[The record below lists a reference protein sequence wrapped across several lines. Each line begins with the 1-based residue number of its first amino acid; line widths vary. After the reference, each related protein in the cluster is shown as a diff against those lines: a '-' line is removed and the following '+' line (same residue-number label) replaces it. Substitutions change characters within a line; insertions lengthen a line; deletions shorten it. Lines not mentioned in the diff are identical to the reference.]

1 MICKKSFWNYQLMIP
16 LISGSLLISHKQQ
29 AAAQNLE
36 DPKGAEGLSEV
47 LNNRRKTQ
55 IIPRIILAQTTF
67 PNPIPPRTPQSPIPN
82 SEPKPTP
89 PVELNPSSPA
99 TTPDLME
106 IPGTITIKEFKFVG
120 NTVFNDQELKDEL
133 KAITGKPISFA
144 ELLQAEEIIKN
155 KYTAGCQGDSQ
166 QTCYINSGAF
176 IPSDQTFT
184 QENAI
189 VTIKI
194 VEGEIEDIEIT
205 GLGKLKPGY
214 IRSRIEQGISKP
226 LERDRLLE
234 QLQILQLDP
243 LIAYISAELAAGTR
257 PEKSILEL
265 NVTEADPFFVD
276 FFTDNARAPSVGSFR
291 RGIRF
296 TDRNLFGFGD
306 RLGGEYVNTEGS
318 NAVDLSY
325 SIPIT
330 ARNTTVNI
338 RGGVTSTEV
347 VEEPFDRADILGDS
361 LNLEFGV
368 RQPVY
373 RTPTTEIAVGLT
385 GTRQESNT
393 EAEGQNIQLSPGADL
408 NGETRISALRFDQ
421 EYTKRTLQDVF
432 ALRSQ
437 FNVGLDILDSST
449 MEDPIPDSRFFA
461 WRGQGQYVRR
471 LGQSAL
477 LVARS
482 DLQFAT
488 SSLVP
493 LEQFSVGGIQSV
505 RGYRQDALLTD
516 NGFFSSAEVRLP
528 VYQARSIEGVL
539 SLAPFLDFGIGW
551 NDDSDNN
558 PEDNV
563 LLGLGMGLQ
572 WQMGDQLN
580 ARIDYGIP
588 LIGVEDSGRTLQEDG
603 FYFSFNYS
611 PF

>member
-1 MICKKSFWNYQLMIP
+1 MSRKKSFWNCNLVIP
-16 LISGSLLISHKQQ
+16 LISALLLVNHQKTVSAQSLSDS
-29 AAAQNLE
+29 E
-36 DPKGAEGLSEV
+36 ETEGLSEI
-47 LNNRRKTQ
+47 LNNRLKTQ
-55 IIPRIILAQTTF
+55 IIPRMILSQTSL
-67 PNPIPPRTPQSPIPN
+67 PNPIPPRTPKSPIPN
-82 SEPKPTP
+82 SEPKEAP

-99 TTPDLME
+99 TSPELLE
-106 IPGTITIKEFKFVG
+106 IPGTITVKEFKFLG
-120 NTVFNDQELKDEL
+120 NTAFDDKDLKEEL

-155 KYTAGCQGDSQ
+155 KYTAGCQGNST

-176 IPSDQTFT
+176 IPADQTFT
-184 QENAI
+184 QDNAV

-194 VEGEIEDIEIT
+194 VEGEIENIEIT

-214 IRSRIEQGISKP
+214 VRSRIGQGVSKP

-243 LIAYISAELAAGTR
+243 LIANISAELAAGTR

-296 TDRNLFGFGD
+296 TDHNLLGLGD
-306 RLGGEYVNTEGS
+306 RLGGEYINTEGS

-325 SIPIT
+325 SVPIT
-330 ARNTTVNI
+330 AKNTTVNV

-361 LNLEFGV
+361 FNLEFGV

-393 EAEGQNIQLSPGADL
+393 EVDGQNFQLSPGADL

-437 FNVGLDILDSST
+437 FNVGLDIFDSST
-449 MEDPIPDSRFFA
+449 MEDLIPDSRFFA

-471 LGQSAL
+471 LGQSSL
-477 LVARS
+477 LVVRS

-528 VYQARSIEGVL
+528 IYQARSIQGVL
-539 SLAPFLDFGIGW
+539 SVAPFLDLGIGW

-558 PEDNV
+558 PEENL

-588 LIGVEDSGRTLQEDG
+588 LTDVEDNGNTLQEDG
-603 FYFSFNYS
+603 FYFSVNYS